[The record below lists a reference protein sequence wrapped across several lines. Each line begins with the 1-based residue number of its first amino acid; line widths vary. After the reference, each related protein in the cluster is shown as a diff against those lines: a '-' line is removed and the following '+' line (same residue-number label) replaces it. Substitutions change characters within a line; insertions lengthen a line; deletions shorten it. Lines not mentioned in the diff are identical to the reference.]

1 MYLPKLPKDIRCPL
15 EYALELF
22 AGRWKSRILCML
34 YTNRTMRYG
43 EIKKK
48 LEGMTDTVLAATLKE
63 LLSDE
68 LVVRNQYPEI
78 PPRVEYSLTKKA
90 QSLVPM
96 LRHICQ
102 WASDYH
108 LPDEMQNS
116 LMAHC
121 RQCPVLCKKAA
132 EKGISGLC
140 TESQQ

>member
-1 MYLPKLPKDIRCPL
+1 MYSPKLPKDIRCPL
-15 EYALELF
+15 EHALDFF

-34 YTNRTMRYG
+34 YANQTMRYG

-48 LEGMTDTVLAATLKE
+48 LEGMTDTVLAVTLKE
-63 LLSDE
+63 LLTDG

-90 QSLVPM
+90 QTLVP
-96 LRHICQ
+96 LLQNICQ

-108 LPDEMQNS
+108 LSDQTQNG

-121 RQCPVLCKKAA
+121 RQCPVLCRKAA
-132 EKGISGLC
+132 QKGISGLC
-140 TESQQ
+140 NEL